1 MARTRKTPHVA
12 LLIETSRSYGRG
24 LLRGVKRYV
33 DEHGPWSLYVEL
45 RHLDTNAP
53 PWLSRWRG
61 DGILTRTEV
70 QATANVIRRLGLPA
84 VELRATH
91 LRHDLPFV
99 GVDNAALG
107 RMVAEHLIDR
117 GFTRFAVYDI
127 DTQAYFAQRRDTFV
141 KYLRELGHEVS
152 VYHAAGQREKPR
164 EWEREQER
172 LAAWVTS
179 LPKPVGVLA
188 CTDQLG
194 FWLLDACRRAGVA
207 VPEEMAV
214 VGAENDES
222 LCLMSTPPLSSVTF
236 NAERI
241 GYEAARLLDG
251 LMRGRGGRGAKT
263 PTKPRAIEVP
273 PIGIVTR
280 QSSDVVAIAD
290 ADIAD
295 AVRFIREN
303 ADRGITTEDVLD
315 AVPMSRSS
323 LERKMRAALGRSP
336 KAEITRVRLE
346 HVQRLLRDTDLTL
359 ERIARRTGFAHPQHL
374 ATLFKRRLGVTPGRY
389 RQQTAGSR
397 ANDDAK
403 PT

>member
-1 MARTRKTPHVA
+1 MARTRSMPHVA

-33 DEHGPWSLYVEL
+33 DEHGPWSMYVEL
-45 RHLDTNAP
+45 RHLDSRVP
-53 PWLSRWRG
+53 PWLKNWRG
-61 DGILTRTEV
+61 DGILTRTEF
-70 QATANVIRRLGLPA
+70 QATASLIRKLGLPA

-91 LRHDLPFV
+91 LRQDLPFV
-99 GVDNAALG
+99 GVDNSELG

-127 DTQAYFAQRRDTFV
+127 DTQAYFAQRRDSFV
-141 KYLRELGHEVS
+141 NHLHNLGHDVS

-172 LAAWVTS
+172 LAAWVAS
-179 LPKPVGVLA
+179 LPKPIGVLA

-207 VPEEMAV
+207 VPEELAA

-222 LCLMSTPPLSSVTF
+222 LCLMSTPPLSSVAF
-236 NAERI
+236 NPQQV
-241 GYEAARLLDG
+241 GYEAARLLNK
-251 LMRGRGGRGAKT
+251 LMRGG
-263 PTKPRAIEVP
+263 KPPRRPIEVP
-273 PIGIVTR
+273 PVEVVTR
-280 QSSDVVAIAD
+280 QSSDIVAIAD
-290 ADIAD
+290 KDVAG

-315 AVPMSRSS
+315 VVHVSRST
-323 LERKMRAALGRSP
+323 LERKMRSVLGRSP

-346 HVQRLLRDTDLTL
+346 LVQRLLRDTDLTL
-359 ERIARRTGFAHPQHL
+359 QQIARRAGFAHPQHL
-374 ATLFKRRLGVTPGRY
+374 ATLFKRRLTMTPGQY
-389 RQQTAGSR
+389 RRQTSGMNSMR
-397 ANDDAK
+397 DQD
-403 PT
+403 